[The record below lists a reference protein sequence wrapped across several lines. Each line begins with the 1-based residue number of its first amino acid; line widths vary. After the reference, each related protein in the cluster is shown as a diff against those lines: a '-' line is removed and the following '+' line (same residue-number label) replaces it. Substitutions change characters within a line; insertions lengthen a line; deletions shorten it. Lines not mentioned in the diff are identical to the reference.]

1 MVFNLVDTAKSIKE
15 VNDFFGVMDVTYRFF
30 SASTLHH
37 NRLVKAQKKK
47 ELKVLEIPHLSDTH
61 WACHYLTVSLYKS
74 RFSCLAKALNE
85 LVEKGKDR
93 TEAAEASGILTQ
105 IQKSSF
111 LVLLSTFDTSLGLTK
126 PLSDAFQVKH
136 SAALELVNSSHEEE
150 KEQRILQC

>member
-1 MVFNLVDTAKSIKE
+1 M
-15 VNDFFGVMDVTYRFF
+15 
-30 SASTLHH
+30 
-37 NRLVKAQKKK
+37 
-47 ELKVLEIPHLSDTH
+47 
-61 WACHYLTVSLYKS
+61 
-74 RFSCLAKALNE
+74 
-85 LVEKGKDR
+85 VEKGKDR